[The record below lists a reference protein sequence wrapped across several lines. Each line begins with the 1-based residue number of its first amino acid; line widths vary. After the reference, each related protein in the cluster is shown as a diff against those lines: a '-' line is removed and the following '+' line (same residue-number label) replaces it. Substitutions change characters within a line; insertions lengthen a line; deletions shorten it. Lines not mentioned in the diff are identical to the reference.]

1 MLAVSARSSRT
12 AVKRDDFMGVN
23 WADIACPEIVS
34 LQLADS
40 GPYYQRAAVSLF
52 VKRDEAHC
60 SIAAADL
67 PFK

>member
-1 MLAVSARSSRT
+1 
-12 AVKRDDFMGVN
+12 MGVN